1 MKSLA
6 RRLEELKIVAMLA
19 FGGVVSSSSASVIL
33 CKLGCLIPLGGFV
46 LIVGSRAPL
55 RDRRDAV
62 FLFVGVI

>member
-1 MKSLA
+1 
-6 RRLEELKIVAMLA
+6 VAMLA

-33 CKLGCLIPLGGFV
+33 CKLGCPIPLGGFV